1 LNKLIALALLF
12 VVLMASWVY
21 WLRPIDSSHY
31 RLTVHNNTATTID
44 MIRVF
49 GSGANEAPELKQLE
63 PGQSGTLNLGLRPA
77 GQLRFEVM
85 RGYNR
90 IDAIFEDD
98 VSSLKRHQQWLIINK
113 NNHFVFS
120 DSAPE

>member
-1 LNKLIALALLF
+1 LNKVVVLALLL

-21 WLRPIDSSHY
+21 WLRPTDSSHY
-31 RLTVHNNTATTID
+31 RLTVHNNTSTTID

-49 GSGANEAPELKQLE
+49 GSGASETPELKKLE
-63 PGQSGTLNLGLRPA
+63 AGQSGELKLGLRPQ

-98 VSSLKRHQQWLIINK
+98 VSSLKRHQQWLILNK
-113 NNHFVFS
+113 NNHFVFR

>member
-1 LNKLIALALLF
+1 MNRF
-12 VVLMASWVY
+12 VVLALIFVALLASWFY
-21 WLRPIDSSHY
+21 WLKPLDSTHY
-31 RLTVHNNTATTID
+31 RLTVHNNTAITID

-49 GSGANEAPELKQLE
+49 GSGAAETPELKLLD
-63 PGQSGTLNLGLRPA
+63 PSQSGELNLGLRPS

-98 VSSLKRHQQWLIINK
+98 VSSLKRHQQWLILNK
-113 NNHFVFS
+113 NNHFVLS
-120 DSAPE
+120 ESAPE

>member
-1 LNKLIALALLF
+1 
-12 VVLMASWVY
+12 
-21 WLRPIDSSHY
+21 
-31 RLTVHNNTATTID
+31 

-49 GSGANEAPELKQLE
+49 GSGATETPELKKLQA
-63 PGQSGTLNLGLRPA
+63 GQSGELNPGLKPS

-90 IDAIFEDD
+90 IDAIFESD

>member
-1 LNKLIALALLF
+1 LNKLVALALLF
-12 VVLMASWVY
+12 VVLMASWIY
-21 WLRPIDSSHY
+21 WFRPIDSNHY
-31 RLTVHNNTATTID
+31 RLTVYNNTATTID

-49 GSGANEAPELKQLE
+49 GSGATETPELKKLE
-63 PGQSGTLNLGLRPA
+63 AGQSGELNLGLRPS

-113 NNHFVFS
+113 NNHFVLS

>member
-1 LNKLIALALLF
+1 MLIFVALL
-12 VVLMASWVY
+12 ASWFY
-21 WLRPIDSSHY
+21 WLRPLDSTPY
-31 RLTVHNNTATTID
+31 RLTVQNNTANTVD

-49 GSGANEAPELKQLE
+49 GSGAAVTPELKLLE
-63 PGQSGTLNLGLRPA
+63 PGQSGELNLVLRPS

-90 IDAIFEDD
+90 IDAIFEDE
-98 VSSLKRHQQWLIINK
+98 VSSLKRHQQWLILNK